1 VLAVTDILVLWD
13 VDHTLVDAAGTG
25 REAMERAFTRVF
37 GHPPT
42 SWPGMAGRTDR
53 AIVLDVLRAHG
64 LPFEEAHLE
73 TYRSAAEAAF
83 QELAGDLAAQGRAL
97 PGARDALVA
106 LGAEPV
112 VQSLLTGNIR
122 RFAEL
127 KLRTFGLIEQVDM
140 EIGGYGWAH
149 PVRAHLVGVARAAA
163 AERHGRTFPG
173 RSTVLVGDTP
183 LDVEAALASG
193 AGVVAVA
200 TGRYCAAEL
209 EAAGAHVVLADL
221 TGTSDVLSAVY
232 QVGRP

>member
-1 VLAVTDILVLWD
+1 MTDILVLWD
-13 VDHTLVDAAGTG
+13 VDHTLVDAAGIG
-25 REAMERAFTRVF
+25 RAAMELAFTRVF
-37 GHPPT
+37 DQPPT

-64 LPFEEAHLE
+64 LPVEDVYLE

-97 PGARDALVA
+97 PGAREALVA

-127 KLRTFGLIEQVDM
+127 KLTTFGLIEHVDM

-149 PVRAHLVGVARAAA
+149 PVRAYLVDVARVAA

-173 RSTVLVGDTP
+173 RATVLVGDTP

-193 AGVVAVA
+193 AAVVAVA
-200 TGRYCAAEL
+200 TGRYSAADL

-221 TGTSDVLSAVY
+221 TGTSDVLSAIHE
-232 QVGRP
+232 VGRR

>member
-1 VLAVTDILVLWD
+1 MKAILVLWD
-13 VDHTLVDAAGTG
+13 VDHTLVDAAGIG

-37 GHPPT
+37 GQPPT

-64 LPFEEAHLE
+64 LPVEEVHLE
-73 TYRSAAEAAF
+73 TYRSAAEEAF

-97 PGARDALVA
+97 PGARDALLA
-106 LGAEPV
+106 LGAQPV

-127 KLRTFGLIEQVDM
+127 KLRTFGLIEHVDPD
-140 EIGGYGWAH
+140 IGGYGWVH
-149 PVRAHLVGVARAAA
+149 PVRALLVDVARTAAA
-163 AERHGRTFPG
+163 DRHGRAFPG

-193 AGVVAVA
+193 AAVVAVA
-200 TGRYCAAEL
+200 TGRYSATEL
-209 EAAGAHVVLADL
+209 ADAGAHMVLDDL
-221 TGTSDVLSAVY
+221 TGTSEVVSAIHEVAST
-232 QVGRP
+232 R